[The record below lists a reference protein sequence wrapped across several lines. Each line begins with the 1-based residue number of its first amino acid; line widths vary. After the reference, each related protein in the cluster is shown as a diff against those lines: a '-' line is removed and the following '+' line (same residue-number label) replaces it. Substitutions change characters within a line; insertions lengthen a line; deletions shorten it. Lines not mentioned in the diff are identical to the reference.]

1 MKYRYYNRSKSIV
14 YLPNPR
20 GGRTAIRPGEFVTDS
35 YFERFSRG
43 IEDKPHP
50 NRVLIKEEWGAPQPS
65 SSKKES
71 TCSEEVK
78 VVDVSNIDRYLKES
92 VPVVKDQLRQQLQCA
107 CESYCQTNCMTMQQ
121 LVSTA
126 QSQQVEEQQGE
137 PEISRGPYDV
147 EQVLKHHGFSE
158 EDISY
163 VEEGFILVKREKK
176 QFYLSRYDLTKVFK
190 KKVDIQEHL
199 KHLQEG

>member
-1 MKYRYYNRSKSIV
+1 
-14 YLPNPR
+14 
-20 GGRTAIRPGEFVTDS
+20 
-35 YFERFSRG
+35 
-43 IEDKPHP
+43 
-50 NRVLIKEEWGAPQPS
+50 
-65 SSKKES
+65 
-71 TCSEEVK
+71 
-78 VVDVSNIDRYLKES
+78 
-92 VPVVKDQLRQQLQCA
+92 
-107 CESYCQTNCMTMQQ
+107 MQQ